1 MEPTQLSDDL
11 LRAEGLLVNGQPE
24 QARDL
29 LARQAEDAEEYI
41 SQHYQTTD
49 ETQYFSFPE
58 LYYLLAYKKVEND
71 PREINVVNEPFDRLY
86 NDLAIANVM
95 VGDYQ
100 LAQESLK
107 QAVRWNPMDCEYRL
121 RLADLLMTNGDV
133 NEYLALTYSV
143 FERASEAEHI
153 IRAYVNFAGY
163 YEQSGREM
171 LCAAALKCAA
181 QFNVE
186 EPHLNE
192 ALDAAQNTSH
202 DPNLIE
208 LAEAQ
213 EILAAE
219 GIPEGANAEVAI
231 CMLMCAVDA
240 AEVNDK
246 TQATTLMLK
255 ARNLIGAP
263 ACQALLELIKDA
275 DEQIKNQ

>member
-11 LRAEGLLVNGQPE
+11 LRAEGLLVNGDAE

-41 SQHYQTTD
+41 AQHYQTTD
-49 ETQYFSFPE
+49 DTQYFSFPE
-58 LYYLLAYKKVEND
+58 LYLLLAYKKVEED
-71 PREINVVNEPFDRLY
+71 PRQIIVVNEPFDRLY

-95 VGDYQ
+95 VGDYT

-121 RLADLLMTNGDV
+121 RLADLYMTNGDV
-133 NEYLALTYSV
+133 DEYLALTYSV

-186 EPHLNE
+186 EPHLTA
-192 ALDAAQNTSH
+192 ALEAAQNTSH
-202 DPNLIE
+202 DPILIE
-208 LAEAQ
+208 LPEAQ

-219 GIPEGANAEVAI
+219 GIPEGANAEIAI

-240 AEVNDK
+240 ADAGDK
-246 TQATTLMLK
+246 NQATNLMLK
-255 ARNLIGAP
+255 SRSLIGAP

-275 DEQIKNQ
+275 DEQLNN